1 MSTDAV
7 SRLRDAIRDVRDFPK
22 LGIVFKDITP
32 ILSDPELFRLAVDL
46 FVERC
51 RPLNVTKV
59 VGVDARGFIFGAAVA
74 YALGVGFVPVRKKGK
89 LPYKC
94 SSVAYALE
102 YGEATAEMHA
112 DTLVPGERVVLVDD
126 LLATGGTAAAAAQ
139 LIARAGA
146 ELVEAQFLIELS
158 FLGGRNLMGET
169 PVRGLIAF
177 G

>member
-1 MSTDAV
+1 MSTDVV
-7 SRLRDAIRDVRDFPK
+7 SRLSAAIRDVRDFPK

-32 ILSDPELFRLAVDL
+32 ILSDAELFRLTVEL

-51 RPLNVTKV
+51 RPLQVSKV
-59 VGVDARGFIFGAAVA
+59 VGIDARGFIFGSAVA
-74 YALGVGFVPVRKKGK
+74 YALGVGFVPIRKKGK

-112 DTLVPGERVVLVDD
+112 DALVAGERVVLVDD

-139 LIARAGA
+139 LIAQSGA
-146 ELVEAQFLIELS
+146 VLVEAQFLIELG
-158 FLGGRNLMGET
+158 FLAGRKLLGET
-169 PVRGLIAF
+169 PVRSFIPF